1 MEALKVRRP
10 SPAARPLPWLGVA
23 AVGLGF
29 ALLALFIWSWW
40 NRSDL
45 AGAGQKWLILAG
57 FAAAAYGVARV
68 ANFLAAV
75 HTGPLVGFIPA
86 GLTLAL
92 VLLTVEALL
101 RAYQVPAGLIP
112 TPTRVLATLW
122 ATRDVLLQD
131 AYQTVVLEAFTGYL
145 VGCGLGVA
153 TALLVSRFVFLE
165 RGFLPYATAFSSIPI
180 VALAPVL
187 VKMMG
192 LEWPSKAAIVA
203 ITVFFPVV
211 VNTFRGLTEVSPL
224 SLELMRSYAAGEA
237 QQYRFLR
244 IPNALPFV
252 FNALKLGTTLAMI
265 GSIVGEFFGAGGQGL
280 GFRIQIEAGRFGF
293 DIVWSAIIVAS
304 VIGIAWYGLVA
315 WLERRLTAWHVSFR
329 EG

>member
-1 MEALKVRRP
+1 MEALKVGRP

-29 ALLALFIWSWW
+29 ALLALFSWSWW
-40 NRSDL
+40 DRSDL
-45 AGAGQKWLILAG
+45 AGTGQKLLILTG

-68 ANFLAAV
+68 ANFVAAV
-75 HTGPLVGFIPA
+75 RTGPLVGFIPA

-112 TPTRVLATLW
+112 TPTRVFATLW
-122 ATRDVLLQD
+122 AVRDVLLQD

-211 VNTFRGLTEVSPL
+211 VNTFRGLTDVSPL
-224 SLELMRSYAAGEA
+224 SLDLMRSYAAGEA
-237 QQYRFLR
+237 QQYRWLR
-244 IPNALPFV
+244 VPNALPFI

-315 WLERRLTAWHVSFR
+315 WLERRLTGWHVSFR
-329 EG
+329 E

>member
-1 MEALKVRRP
+1 VEALSAERGG
-10 SPAARPLPWLGVA
+10 ARARSLPWAGIA
-23 AVGLGF
+23 AAGLGF
-29 ALLALFIWSWW
+29 ALLILFIWSWW
-40 NRSDL
+40 DRSEVAAPAQQL
-45 AGAGQKWLILAG
+45 PILAG
-57 FAAAAYGVARV
+57 FVLGAFGVARV
-68 ANFLAAV
+68 ANSIAAARTNPV
-75 HTGPLVGFIPA
+75 VAFIPA
-86 GLTLAL
+86 GLTFVLA
-92 VLLTVEALL
+92 VLTVEALL

-112 TPTRVLATLW
+112 TPTRVLSTLFGV
-122 ATRDVLLQD
+122 RDVLLQD
-131 AYQTVVLEAFTGYL
+131 AFQTVLLEAFVGYV
-145 VGCGLGVA
+145 VGCSLGIV

-224 SLELMRSYAAGEA
+224 SLDLMRSYAAGEA
-237 QQYRFLR
+237 QQYRWLR
-244 IPNALPFV
+244 LPNALPFV

-265 GSIVGEFFGAGGQGL
+265 GSIVGEFFGAGGRGL

-315 WLERRLTAWHVSFR
+315 WLERRLTGWHVSFR
-329 EG
+329 E